1 MSRIDEALRRVAGEP
16 LPSVPTVEFER
27 SKSRTLEET
36 LSRYPVENPS
46 LRRESRGDLAPGV
59 LIAPGARQRKQ
70 FGGVDP
76 EIDEKI
82 VTGHPTGIAIEQYRR
97 LAATLHE
104 AQATRGIKTV
114 MITSAVPREGK
125 TLTAVN
131 LSLTLSESYGLR
143 VLLIDADLRR
153 PSVHGIFRLPNA
165 SGLSEGLRL
174 DKGQLPLIEVS
185 PTLTVLPAGRPDSD
199 PMAGLTSDRM
209 KAVIAEAVAR
219 FDWVILDTPPV
230 GLMPDAQLLARL
242 ADGVVVVIGA
252 GATPYTLVQRVVS
265 ELGADQIIGT
275 VLNRVDEATVPATGY
290 YGHYYVQSK

>member
-1 MSRIDEALRRVAGEP
+1 
-16 LPSVPTVEFER
+16 VEFER
-27 SKSRTLEET
+27 SKSRAVEDT

-46 LRRESRGDLAPGV
+46 SRREVRGDLAPGV
-59 LIAPGARQRKQ
+59 LIAPGARQRKR

-104 AQATRGIKTV
+104 AQATRGIRTV

-131 LSLTLSESYGLR
+131 LALTLSESYGLR

-153 PSVHGIFRLPNA
+153 PSVHGIFRLPNT
-165 SGLSEGLRL
+165 SGLSEGLRV
-174 DKGQLPLIEVS
+174 DKGQLALIEVS

-209 KAVIAEAVAR
+209 KAVIAEAVVR

-252 GATPYTLVQRVVS
+252 GTTPYPLVQRVVS
-265 ELGADQIIGT
+265 ELGADQIIGA

-290 YGHYYVQSK
+290 YGHYYLQSK